1 MKWQLIVLLMFLFAC
16 AKPAV
21 QPSAQSAPVKL
32 EVQPEPVVDAGML
45 DIARAVQLGKPI
57 RCVSEQSGQTITIYM
72 KGSKMR
78 MDTVPADA
86 HGIYTE
92 DLMYTWQA
100 KQGSVMK
107 LEDIKAL
114 SEGAEQYRPKTQS
127 EIIENAQKVN
137 SKCEAYDVSESL
149 FTPPADV
156 QFQDLTEMM
165 KQLEAMTKSLQK

>member
-1 MKWQLIVLLMFLFAC
+1 MKWELIVLLMFLIAC

-21 QPSAQSAPVKL
+21 EPAAKPAEPAAQPVA
-32 EVQPEPVVDAGML
+32 DTGMM
-45 DIARAVQLGKPI
+45 DIAKAVQLGKPI
-57 RCVSEQSGQTITIYM
+57 KCVSEQSGQTITIYM

-92 DLMYTWQA
+92 DMMYTWQA

-114 SEGAEQYRPKTQS
+114 SEGAEQYKPKSQS

>member
-1 MKWQLIVLLMFLFAC
+1 MKWELIVLLMFLFAC

-21 QPSAQSAPVKL
+21 DAAKPAEPATQPVA
-32 EVQPEPVVDAGML
+32 DTGMM
-45 DIARAVQLGKPI
+45 DIAKAVQLGKPI
-57 RCVSEQSGQTITIYM
+57 KCVSEQSGQTITIYM

-107 LEDIKAL
+107 IADIKAL
-114 SEGAEQYRPKTQS
+114 SAEAGEQYKPKSQS